1 MYICIYGR
9 LCYVVLCCVMLCYVC
24 NVCMYVRTYIRT
36 YVCMYILYTE
46 LLMTTF
52 FLFYIII
59 VMYTLHIIVYGLLR
73 TYVYAYLAYSVV
85 SVFF

>member
-1 MYICIYGR
+1 M
-9 LCYVVLCCVMLCYVC
+9 LCYVCYVC
-24 NVCMYVRTYIRT
+24 NVCMYVRTYVRN
-36 YVCMYILYTE
+36 VCMYILYTE